1 MADQPPLHWLDLEMA
16 FPPLAQAWGPDSPA
30 PGLLAAGMDLSV
42 PRLLQAYKRGIFPWF
57 SHGEP
62 VLWWSPDPR
71 MVLHTEH
78 FKLHPSLRKTLKKF
92 LRQEGCEIRI
102 NTAFDQ
108 VMNACAMSARPG
120 QKGTWIVPPMLKA
133 YHALHKAGHAHSVE
147 TWVNGQL
154 VGGLYCVAVGRAV
167 FGESMFARQTD
178 ASKIALSALVGFC
191 RAQGVAMIDCQQNTR
206 HLASLGAAE
215 IGRDA
220 FVAHINQAQTQSPPA
235 WESLPLY
242 WHQTFFPN
250 PT

>member
-16 FPPLAQAWGPDSPA
+16 FPQLAQAWGPDSPA

-71 MVLHTEH
+71 MVLHTEN

-220 FVAHINQAQTQSPPA
+220 FVAHVTQAQTQSPPA